1 MQQDAN
7 ARVVIVGAG
16 FGGLWLARELGG
28 EPVEALVLD
37 RNNFH
42 VFWPLLYQVG
52 AAEIDATEVAYPVRT
67 VLSKHSNLR
76 FQMAEVRGLDTERRV
91 VRAAGREI
99 PYDVLVLALGSA
111 PHFLGIPGAREHSFP
126 LKALDDGLE
135 LRNQVLSRFE
145 RAATEPDPERRR
157 RMLSFVIVGG
167 GTTGVE
173 FAGALRELI
182 RSLLR
187 RDYREL
193 ESVCTGV
200 ILVEA
205 LDSLLAEFPPEL
217 GAYARDRLAGMGVDV
232 RLGTKVEEILPAGV
246 RLEGGGTLETDTV
259 VWSAGVRGH
268 PLAEA
273 WGLPTTR
280 KGTVRVEPTLQV
292 QGHPEIFAVGDIAHL
307 EQDGSPLPMIA
318 PVATQQGRTAARN
331 VLRKLRGEPLEEFRY
346 RDPGRLATIG
356 RNKAVAQIRG
366 RSFTGFPAWALW
378 AGAHLGKLIG
388 FRNKLLVLVHW
399 LDDYLFYQRAI
410 RLVMPFHEVADVV
423 EEDGGAPEEAVRDRA
438 AS

>member
-1 MQQDAN
+1 MQRDGN

-28 EPVEALVLD
+28 EPVDALVLD

-52 AAEIDATEVAYPVRT
+52 AAEIEASEVAYPVRT
-67 VLSKHSNLR
+67 ILSRHANVR
-76 FQMAEVRGLDTERRV
+76 FQMAKVRGLDPARKV
-91 VRAAGREI
+91 VRAGRREI
-99 PYDVLVLALGSA
+99 PYDVLVLAPGSA
-111 PHFLGIPGAREHSFP
+111 PHFLGIPGAEEHAFP
-126 LKALDDGLE
+126 LKTLDDGLE
-135 LRNQVLSRFE
+135 LRNQVLGRFE
-145 RAATEPDPERRR
+145 RAAIEPDPEVRR
-157 RMLSFVIVGG
+157 RMLTFVIVGG

-182 RSLLR
+182 RSLLG

-200 ILVEA
+200 VVVEA
-205 LDSLLAEFPPEL
+205 LDSLLTEFSPRL
-217 GAYARDRLAGMGVDV
+217 GEYARERLTAMGVDV
-232 RLGTKVEEILPAGV
+232 RLGTKVEEILAGAV
-246 RLEGGGTLETDTV
+246 RLEGGGTIEADTV

-273 WGLPTTR
+273 WGLPTTP

-292 QGHPEIFAVGDIAHL
+292 EGHPDIFAVGDLAHL
-307 EQDGSPLPMIA
+307 EQDGAPLPMVA

-331 VLRKLRGEPLEEFRY
+331 VLRRLRGEPLEAFRY

-356 RNKAVAQIRG
+356 RNKAVAEIRG

-388 FRNKLLVLVHW
+388 FRNRLLVLANW
-399 LDDYLFYQRAI
+399 LDDYLFYQRSF
-410 RLVMPFHEVADVV
+410 RLVMPFHEVDDVV
-423 EEDGGAPEEAVRDRA
+423 AEDGGAEPPP
-438 AS
+438 S